1 MLGSAARMDGVAETF
16 LTPIDSRTN
25 VLLEDRELLSVVPEA
40 DRAAAIR
47 VALAG
52 AALVGR
58 GLWDAKTDAHRTAA
72 GFGLLVLDGVLVRRV
87 GFADRVGGELLG
99 RGDLLRPSEHDGEEA
114 TLPFDATWNVL
125 SDLRL
130 ALLDRRWS
138 QRMAPFPD
146 VGIALTARALRRARR
161 LANMLTIALHPK
173 LDERLQ
179 LLLWE
184 IADRHGRVHPDGVHI
199 DMPLTH
205 ELISQLA
212 GARRPSVS
220 SALTRLADKRVVE
233 RHGGG
238 WILHGEP
245 PGDTRRSAN
254 RLAL

>member
-1 MLGSAARMDGVAETF
+1 MDPVTHSIFSAVET
-16 LTPIDSRTN
+16 RTN
-25 VLLEDRELLSVVPEA
+25 VLLEDRELQSVVPEP

-47 VALAG
+47 ASLA
-52 AALVGR
+52 ASSFVRPGR
-58 GLWDAKTDAHRTAA
+58 WDAKTDAHRTVR

-99 RGDLLRPSEHDGEEA
+99 PGDLLRPLEHDGEEA
-114 TLPFDATWNVL
+114 TLPFEATWSVL

-130 ALLDRRWS
+130 AILDRRWS
-138 QRMAPFPD
+138 ERMSPFPD

-173 LDERLQ
+173 LDERLH
-179 LLLWE
+179 LLFWE
-184 IADRHGRVHPDGVHI
+184 LADRYARVHRDGVHL
-199 DMPLTH
+199 DLPLTH

-220 SALTRLADKRVVE
+220 SALARLVDRNVVE
-233 RHGGG
+233 RHGAG

-245 PGDTRRSAN
+245 PGAAVPAAP
-254 RLAL
+254 LEH